1 MACIITMVAAAGAF
15 AMNAAEPAATVAGAD
30 LASLV
35 NPFVGT
41 LRLGSSHPGAT
52 WPAGMLQPGPDTG
65 TKWPVRSGYRYNE
78 RKLAGFSQN
87 RQMGTEWA
95 CLHDVLM
102 LPFAGDV
109 PPAAPALEER
119 HLVGEMDKAGERA
132 EPGYYAV
139 RLSNFGVNAELTV
152 SRRVAYHRYTFERG
166 GLSRVLVD
174 LQSGPLSS
182 WGGERARPPRV
193 IASGS
198 RIDADGLL
206 TGTNVVK
213 CALPARVAA
222 FAVAF
227 SRPWKTVSEL
237 GDNGW
242 PGKRYVFDFDLKP
255 GESVV
260 AKVALST
267 VDEAGARLNME
278 SDPKGFDFDARRK
291 EARLAWERVLGL
303 VEVDGDIERRKVF
316 YTMLYQSFVHPNVIS
331 DVDGRVRLCDGKVYK
346 MDRPFFTGYL
356 DTWDTF
362 RALHPLMTVIAPR
375 HAGALAQTLLD
386 DARCRG
392 GAIPSCHIWGQ
403 STEIMPGCHGIPIVL
418 DALEKGLIPS
428 CDAVEVTLVAN
439 RSLRWR
445 LALSEKRW
453 YPLSAKSHST
463 VSTQLDDVTDC
474 WSVAHSAEKFGV
486 SKDDMARTV
495 GAASSWTNIYDA
507 ATGFMRPR
515 DGEGRWVE
523 PFDRWQQRKDGRNPW
538 GFNEGGYAQWAW
550 HVLGEPEK
558 LIEMHGGAEK
568 AADDL
573 DAIFNAPE
581 KIAGQKTGYGCT
593 GQIGQYFHGNEPTH
607 HMAYLYGYMG
617 RSDRTAELVREICTK
632 LYRNANDGMCGDGD
646 SGQMAA
652 WYVLSSLGF
661 YQVKPVGGE
670 FVLGAPQYPRLK
682 LHLEN
687 GRALEIIAEDFSMAN
702 RHVSEVS
709 FNGHRIEGGIISYRQ
724 LMQGGRLVFYKVGT
738 PADQLKAN
746 LLSVGESQSYYW
758 AWTYPWLNLWNRTGD
773 MCNVVKKGDEFLP
786 KPLDEVKLECE
797 YQKCADGRRA
807 ILNYADLASLV
818 GTWHSDRYYK
828 VNRAG
833 MTAAIKKQWR
843 EFGGIMV
850 FNWHMDQPYCTNGF
864 RGASY
869 RFKSGG
875 ENRNV
880 VRQILDGTGE
890 ACGTDDMGRKT
901 ARTPFAN
908 PREWYMSSLKDVACF
923 FNGLVDEKTG
933 KKIPVIL
940 RYPHE
945 MDGDWFWW
953 GRGWCSADEFRR
965 FCRMEAD
972 YLRKA
977 CPGQIL
983 FAYTPDKTWKDFGR
997 EGDTNN
1003 TFLAYYPG
1011 DRYVDIIGLDDYSI
1025 GHGDD
1030 EKAESALAET
1040 IRRMRLMSDFAKP
1053 RGQVVAISESGG
1065 RKKRKDFWTYLH
1077 RAATAEGVN
1086 CAFVNTWHGECG
1098 TNPETPE
1105 EADNQKAFANNPVV
1119 LMEGKKR

>member
-1 MACIITMVAAAGAF
+1 MKKLVFAIVGVFACVGVVF
-15 AMNAAEPAATVAGAD
+15 ATDCAD
-30 LASLV
+30 LTGLV

-52 WPAGMLQPGPDTG
+52 WPGGMLQPGPDVG
-65 TKWPVRSGYRYNE
+65 TRWPVRSGYHYNE
-78 RKLAGFSQN
+78 SKLAGFSQN

-102 LPFAGDV
+102 LPFTGDV
-109 PPAAPALEER
+109 PMGASALEER
-119 HLVGEMDKAGERA
+119 HLFGEMDKASERA

-139 RLSNFGVNAELTV
+139 RLSNFGVNVELTV
-152 SRRVAYHRYTFERG
+152 SRRVAYHRYTFEKG

-182 WGGERARPPRV
+182 WGGERAKPPRV
-193 IASGS
+193 VSSGS
-198 RIDADGLL
+198 RIGADGVL

-213 CALPARVAA
+213 CALPARVVA

-227 SRPWKTVSEL
+227 SRPWKAVSEL

-267 VDEAGARLNME
+267 VDEEGARRNMK
-278 SDPKGFDFDARRK
+278 SDPKGFDFDACCK
-291 EARLAWERVLGL
+291 EARLAWERILRL

-316 YTMLYQSFVHPNVIS
+316 YTMLYQSFVHPNIIS
-331 DVDGRVRLCDGKVYK
+331 DVDGQVRLCDGKVHK
-346 MDRPFFTGYL
+346 MDKPFFTGYL

-362 RALHPLMTVIAPR
+362 RALHPLVTVIAPR
-375 HAGALAQTLLD
+375 HALALAQALLD

-392 GAIPSCHIWGQ
+392 GTIPSCHIWGQ
-403 STEIMPGCHGIPIVL
+403 STGIMPGCHGIPIVL
-418 DALEKGLIPS
+418 DALEKGLLVDYDPAEIV
-428 CDAVEVTLVAN
+428 CVAN
-439 RSLRWR
+439 RSIRPGAR
-445 LALSEKRW
+445 ELSERGW
-453 YPLSAKSHST
+453 YPLLSKRGQT
-463 VSTQLDDVTDC
+463 VSSQLDDVTDC
-474 WSVAHSAEKFGV
+474 WCVARAAERHGV
-486 SKDDMARTV
+486 SADDVAMAVR
-495 GAASSWTNIYDA
+495 AASSWTNIYDV

-515 DGEGRWVE
+515 DEEGRWVE
-523 PFDRWQQRKDGRNPW
+523 PFDKWQQKYDGKNPW

-558 LIEMHGGAEK
+558 LIAMHGGAAK
-568 AADDL
+568 AAADL

-581 KIAGQKTGYGCT
+581 TIVGQKIGYGCT

-617 RSDRTAELVREICTK
+617 RSDRTAELVRDICTK
-632 LYRNANDGMCGDGD
+632 LYRNAPDGMCGDGD

-652 WYVLSSLGF
+652 WYVLSSFGF

-682 LHLEN
+682 LYLEN
-687 GRALEIIAEDFSMAN
+687 GRALEIVAKNFSEKN

-709 FNGHRIEGGIISYRQ
+709 LNGRRIEDGIITYRQ
-724 LMQGGRLVFYKVGT
+724 LMQGGRLVFSMVGT
-738 PADQLKAN
+738 PADQLKVK
-746 LLSVGESQSYYW
+746 LIVVGDSPNYYW
-758 AWTYPWLNLWNRTGD
+758 AWTYPWLNHGGWNGD
-773 MCNVVKKGDEFLP
+773 MRNVVECGGRFLP
-786 KPLDEVKLECE
+786 KPLDEVKLECG
-797 YQKCADGRRA
+797 YQKCSGGRRA

-833 MTAAIKKQWR
+833 MTAVVKKQWS
-843 EFGGIMV
+843 EFRGVMV
-850 FNWHMDQPYCTNGF
+850 FNWHMDHPYCTNGF
-864 RGASY
+864 GAASY

-880 VRQILDGTGE
+880 ILQILDGTGE
-890 ACGTDDMGRKT
+890 PCGTGEISGKT

-908 PREWYMSSLKDVACF
+908 PREWYMSSLKDVADF

-945 MDGDWFWW
+945 MDGNWFWW

-983 FAYTPDKTWKDFGR
+983 FAYTPDRTWKDFGS

-1011 DRYVDIIGLDDYSI
+1011 DKYVDIIGIDDYSI

-1030 EKAESALAET
+1030 EKAEAALAET
-1040 IRRMRLMSDFAKP
+1040 IRKLRLMCDFAKP
-1053 RGQVVAISESGG
+1053 RGQVVCISESGG
-1065 RKKRKDFWTYLH
+1065 QKKRTDFWTYLH
-1077 RAATAEGVN
+1077 RVATAEGVN
-1086 CAFVNTWHGECG
+1086 CAFVNTWAG
-1098 TNPETPE
+1098 TWGTMPETSE
-1105 EADNQKAFANNPVV
+1105 EAENQKTFAANPAV
-1119 LMEGKKR
+1119 LMEGAR